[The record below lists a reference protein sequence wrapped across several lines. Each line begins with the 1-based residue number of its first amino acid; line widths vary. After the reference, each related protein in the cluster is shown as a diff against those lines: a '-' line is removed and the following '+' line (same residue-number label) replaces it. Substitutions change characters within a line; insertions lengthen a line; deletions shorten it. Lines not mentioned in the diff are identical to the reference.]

1 MCLFWHW
8 PLTKSLYHKKIFQW
22 FDLSAEKQIEYKIT
36 LRYFILAI
44 IISSV
49 IANSIIIFSDP
60 HNKRSSTLVILN
72 ITAAIASGLG
82 IIAVY
87 RHGLHGLHG
96 KSYLFLTTGLI
107 FWFSADLSL
116 AYYYFAL
123 GIEEQILVSVTDVL
137 WFAGYVFLALHL
149 FSVLHFICS
158 KINFIT
164 LAIASVAT
172 ILFISYNVFYIVS
185 SSSHF
190 LVVGDFVD
198 FVVTMAYPVLDLI
211 LIIPSVLILVNLRK
225 DYVQSVPW
233 FLSSLSLLINAIAD
247 DGYVVD
253 FVNGHLHNLLFW
265 DMFYVL
271 DFIIMAGALFWYN
284 RFHIPSK
291 KRSIKINS

>member
-1 MCLFWHW
+1 
-8 PLTKSLYHKKIFQW
+8 
-22 FDLSAEKQIEYKIT
+22 
-36 LRYFILAI
+36 
-44 IISSV
+44 
-49 IANSIIIFSDP
+49 
-60 HNKRSSTLVILN
+60 
-72 ITAAIASGLG
+72 
-82 IIAVY
+82 
-87 RHGLHGLHG
+87 
-96 KSYLFLTTGLI
+96 
-107 FWFSADLSL
+107 
-116 AYYYFAL
+116 
-123 GIEEQILVSVTDVL
+123 
-137 WFAGYVFLALHL
+137 L
-149 FSVLHFICS
+149 FSVLRFICS

-164 LAIASVAT
+164 LAIALVAA

-190 LVVGDFVD
+190 LAVGDFVD

-225 DYVQSVPW
+225 DHVQSVPW

-247 DGYVVD
+247 DGYVGD

-271 DFIIMAGALFWYN
+271 DFIIMAGALLWYN

>member
-1 MCLFWHW
+1 M
-8 PLTKSLYHKKIFQW
+8 
-22 FDLSAEKQIEYKIT
+22 
-36 LRYFILAI
+36 
-44 IISSV
+44 
-49 IANSIIIFSDP
+49 
-60 HNKRSSTLVILN
+60 
-72 ITAAIASGLG
+72 
-82 IIAVY
+82 Y

-96 KSYLFLTTGLI
+96 KSYLFLTIGLI

-123 GIEEQILVSVTDVL
+123 GIEEQILVSATDVL

-149 FSVLHFICS
+149 FSVLRFIRS

-164 LAIASVAT
+164 LTVTSVAT
-172 ILFISYNVFYIVS
+172 ILFISYNVLYIVS

-211 LIIPSVLILVNLRK
+211 LVIPSVLILVNLRK

-233 FLSSLSLLINAIAD
+233 FLSSLSLLVNAIAD
-247 DGYVVD
+247 DGYVGD

-284 RFHIPSK
+284 RFHISSK
-291 KRSIKINS
+291 KRRIKINS

>member
-1 MCLFWHW
+1 MVCWLCIPCVTFV
-8 PLTKSLYHKKIFQW
+8 LV
-22 FDLSAEKQIEYKIT
+22 
-36 LRYFILAI
+36 LR
-44 IISSV
+44 
-49 IANSIIIFSDP
+49 
-60 HNKRSSTLVILN
+60 
-72 ITAAIASGLG
+72 
-82 IIAVY
+82 
-87 RHGLHGLHG
+87 
-96 KSYLFLTTGLI
+96 
-107 FWFSADLSL
+107 
-116 AYYYFAL
+116 
-123 GIEEQILVSVTDVL
+123 
-137 WFAGYVFLALHL
+137 
-149 FSVLHFICS
+149 FICS

-190 LVVGDFVD
+190 LAVGDFVD

-247 DGYVVD
+247 DGYVGD

-291 KRSIKINS
+291 KRSIKINANHSPRNLIFDCKPKFTYCLFPFISLDYYHNLLNE

>member
-1 MCLFWHW
+1 M
-8 PLTKSLYHKKIFQW
+8 I
-22 FDLSAEKQIEYKIT
+22 DLSAEKQIEYKIT

-60 HNKRSSTLVILN
+60 HNKRSSTLIILN
-72 ITAAIASGLG
+72 ITAAIASCLG

-96 KSYLFLTTGLI
+96 KSYLFLTTGLN

-149 FSVLHFICS
+149 FSVLRFICS

-164 LAIASVAT
+164 LAIALVAA
-172 ILFISYNVFYIVS
+172 ILFVSYNVFYIVS

-190 LVVGDFVD
+190 LAVGDFVD

-225 DYVQSVPW
+225 DYMQSVPW

-247 DGYVVD
+247 DGYVGD

-284 RFHIPSK
+284 RFHIPNK
-291 KRSIKINS
+291 KRRIKINS

>member
-1 MCLFWHW
+1 L
-8 PLTKSLYHKKIFQW
+8 
-22 FDLSAEKQIEYKIT
+22 
-36 LRYFILAI
+36 
-44 IISSV
+44 
-49 IANSIIIFSDP
+49 
-60 HNKRSSTLVILN
+60 ILN
-72 ITAAIASGLG
+72 VTAAIASSLG
-82 IIAVY
+82 IIVVY
-87 RHGLHGLHG
+87 RHGIHGVHG
-96 KSYLFLTTGLI
+96 RSYLFLTLGI
-107 FWFSADLSL
+107 ISWFAADLTL

-123 GIEEQILVSVTDVL
+123 GIEEQILVSATDVL

-149 FSVLHFICS
+149 FSVLRFIRS

-190 LVVGDFVD
+190 LAVGDFVD

-211 LIIPSVLILVNLRK
+211 LIIPSVLILANLRK

-247 DGYVVD
+247 DGYVND

-265 DMFYVL
+265 DMFYL
-271 DFIIMAGALFWYN
+271 TDFIMMAGALFWYN
-284 RFHIPSK
+284 SFHISHEK
-291 KRSIKINS
+291 KRLKVIS